1 MPACI
6 GKRFLYSNKIRASV
20 FDVSPGNSCALLAR
34 SRGFSFK
41 TNGTTHAPRSA
52 RTRRAKKARK
62 TRDRAFSLFVR
73 ATIVKKNFNEEP
85 FDSNRFDNS
94 TLARWRKRNAR
105 SRLKNAERRKAHND
119 AADDDE
125 KEEEEKMGEK
135 ESRKARR
142 EKIPP

>member
-1 MPACI
+1 M
-6 GKRFLYSNKIRASV
+6 
-20 FDVSPGNSCALLAR
+20 SPGNSCALLAR

-62 TRDRAFSLFVR
+62 TRDRG
-73 ATIVKKNFNEEP
+73 E
-85 FDSNRFDNS
+85 
-94 TLARWRKRNAR
+94 R
-105 SRLKNAERRKAHND
+105 SRVFIIRLCHHRKKKLQRRAIRLESLRQFNTRREEKEMRVRGLKNAERRKAHND

>member
-1 MPACI
+1 MC
-6 GKRFLYSNKIRASV
+6 ASR
-20 FDVSPGNSCALLAR
+20 SLAWIQFQNERDDARTAFCTDTTREESAQNER
-34 SRGFSFK
+34 SR
-41 TNGTTHAPRSA
+41 A
-52 RTRRAKKARK
+52 
-62 TRDRAFSLFVR
+62 RDRAFSLFVR

-135 ESRKARR
+135 ESRR